1 MPQTYKDPTF
11 DEVARREA
19 RRQRKAKIR
28 ASRWYRVMKRRRI
41 KKLLSKQMNRKYH
54 VPVSRSSIEPRLPL
68 ILYAD

>member
-19 RRQRKAKIR
+19 QRQRKERVR

-41 KKLLSKQMNRKYH
+41 KKLLSKQTNRK
-54 VPVSRSSIEPRLPL
+54 
-68 ILYAD
+68 